1 MSRSLNDII
10 KRSGFGEKMGIKLKN
25 KRPHK
30 ESFLFLYKNAVATK
44 TLDIKGESYTMK
56 GTINSILNYSK
67 EVKGYAEDGNF
78 FKNVGAAISKGWD
91 DFIKWVKTIIDRLVA
106 AWDALFGKSVEAKIE
121 SAEKKITK
129 VEQTLTLK
137 PVKDK
142 PKSADNT
149 KEPLKPGI
157 HSGGR
162 IDSTKTRYSSKML
175 EPNFFQDVNDVS
187 AKILS
192 ISENSLAGSEAL
204 ITYINGKLNG
214 KNVADAQQKLIDSEG
229 KTSDSILNNIQAKLT
244 ELSDGVKGSMTT
256 ADTDKMLDAHKKILN
271 GSKDLVKNL
280 KANNEKIKSN
290 FDKGMNNLKALE
302 KTLEQKFKESKN
314 PEDMTT
320 IDEYKTNIAKGITEY
335 GNYSKKILTSINN
348 LATIINNAVP
358 VIMDKDKIDTFNK
371 TSAGGDFFNNSKNAM
386 AGGGNRFS

>member
-10 KRSGFGEKMGIKLKN
+10 KRSGFGEKMGIKLKD
-25 KRPHK
+25 KRRPQTK
-30 ESFLFLYKNAVATK
+30 SFLYKNAVAIK
-44 TLDIKGESYTMK
+44 KLHVKGESYAIK
-56 GTINSILNYSK
+56 GTINNILDYSK
-67 EVKGYAEDGNF
+67 KAKGYAEDGNF

-91 DFIKWVKTIIDRLVA
+91 DFIKWVKSIIDRLVA
-106 AWDALFGKSVEAKIE
+106 AWNALFGKSVEAKIE
-121 SAEKKITK
+121 SAEKKIAK

-137 PVKDK
+137 PVKDN
-142 PKSADNT
+142 PKSATDNT

-162 IDSTKTRYSSKML
+162 ADTTKTRYSSKML
-175 EPNFFQDVNDVS
+175 EPNFFQDINDVS

-204 ITYINGKLNG
+204 ITFINGKLNG
-214 KNVADAQQKLIDSEG
+214 KNVADAQQKLIDSQE

-244 ELSDGVKGSMTT
+244 ELSDGVKDSMTT

-280 KANNEKIKSN
+280 KVNNEKIKNN
-290 FDKGMNNLKALE
+290 FDKGMSNLKALE
-302 KTLEQKFKESKN
+302 KSLEQKFKESKI
-314 PEDMTT
+314 PEYITA

-335 GNYSKKILTSINN
+335 SNYSKKILTSINN

-358 VIMDKDKIDTFNK
+358 VIIDKDKADTFGK
-371 TSAGGDFFNNSKNAM
+371 TSAGGNFFN
-386 AGGGNRFS
+386 